1 MTKEDKEIL
10 TWYFYGFNDS
20 LKGSLN
26 RKSDIEINNTAYKV
40 GSMHARLGD
49 DMPRIDYMTDDET
62 LKIIK
67 NEHRKNI

>member
-20 LKGSLN
+20 LKGSKN
-26 RKSDIEINNTAYKV
+26 RESDTEINNAAYKV
-40 GSMHARLGD
+40 GFMHARLGD
-49 DMPRIDYMTDDET
+49 DMPTIDYMTDEET

-67 NEHRKNI
+67 NEYGKNI